1 MFDSNI
7 FYTKVIYYEA
17 ELDGM
22 PFVAPE
28 AKGGF
33 SLVVALGKKVGS
45 EEIIGQN
52 ASLGKAIAASA
63 KFQSRP
69 NRCGPYLQA
78 CTLQ

>member
-7 FYTKVIYYEA
+7 FYTKVIYCEA

-33 SLVVALGKKVGS
+33 SLAVAFSKKVGS

-52 ASLGKAIAASA
+52 ASLGKAIAALA
-63 KFQSRP
+63 KFRSRP
-69 NRCGPYLQA
+69 NRCGPCLQA